1 MAPVRH
7 AAMPALQEVITA
19 VKLKLHITVL
29 VLNDNA
35 YGVRCPRQLSVTAGI
50 MIRHGPPPDTPFQL
64 YWRRH
69 SPHSHAP
76 DGLGW

>member
-1 MAPVRH
+1 MH

-35 YGVRCPRQLSVTAGI
+35 YGVRCHMAIV
-50 MIRHGPPPDTPFQL
+50 H
-64 YWRRH
+64 
-69 SPHSHAP
+69 
-76 DGLGW
+76 DGWG